1 MPLRVNGYL
10 VDYIKHNGATITA
23 KPQRLRTCD
32 IDIDNGTVD
41 YTLEGDY
48 IVDETTEEKVYNHYG
63 LTFAVDGDSI
73 TYTWPD
79 GFTCTITV
87 TETPTIEGEGE

>member
-1 MPLRVNGYL
+1 MAFRVNGYAIDHL
-10 VDYIKHNGATITA
+10 EYNGAIITA
-23 KPQRLRTCD
+23 RPQRLASCD

-41 YTLEGDY
+41 YMLEGDSN
-48 IVDETTEEKVYNHYG
+48 TYG
-63 LTFAVDGDSI
+63 LTFTTSGDSI

-87 TETPTIEGEGE
+87 YGNPEEEE

>member
-1 MPLRVNGYL
+1 MALRVNGYA
-10 VDYIKHNGATITA
+10 VKEIRHNGAIITA
-23 KPQRLRTCD
+23 LPQRLSSCE

-41 YTLEGDY
+41 YTLEGDSN
-48 IVDETTEEKVYNHYG
+48 TYG
-63 LTFAVDGDSI
+63 LTFIINGDSI

-87 TETPTIEGEGE
+87 IGNPEEEE

>member
-1 MPLRVNGYL
+1 MAFRVNGYAI
-10 VDYIKHNGATITA
+10 DHIKYNGAIITA
-23 KPQRLRTCD
+23 KPQRLASCD

-41 YTLEGDY
+41 YTLEGDSN
-48 IVDETTEEKVYNHYG
+48 TYG
-63 LTFAVDGDSI
+63 LTFVTSGDSI

-87 TETPTIEGEGE
+87 IGNPEE